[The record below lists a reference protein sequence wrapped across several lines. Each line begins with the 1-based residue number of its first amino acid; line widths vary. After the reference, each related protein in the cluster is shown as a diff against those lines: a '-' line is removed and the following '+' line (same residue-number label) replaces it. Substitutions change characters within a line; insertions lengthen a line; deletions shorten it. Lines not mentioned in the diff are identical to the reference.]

1 MKTQINKELA
11 ALMQLDSAEQAIKT
25 LLSSGVAPGTVAAQ
39 KVQQTAALT
48 QAAPQSQAAPPGI
61 EALLPGVQQ
70 QAMMSAQAAQPAT
83 QGDVNQLRQM
93 IAQQGQGVA
102 QLPGSDVEMA
112 EGGIVGYNG
121 QTSSFISNLSMEEIE
136 RMSPDMRKAYFK
148 EMLARRNAPVP
159 TPAAP
164 VTPPAASIR
173 PGVGIAGA
181 LAKKLGPLGLLAEL
195 FTTSDEDIALL
206 QKAEAERNATPA
218 DSRPRG
224 QENYETLPP
233 VVPEDTAA
241 FMGQYANVRGQ
252 GRRGPL
258 AEAPRPPAPERTAQ
272 RKPAAE
278 VTKPAE
284 TGLPALMGP
293 PVPTGSERQFGEA
306 MAAQGRMEIPAER
319 TAQQIRKQTED
330 YYRSLGID
338 PDFAKQRMER
348 IAAQERRD
356 QEEAAARAAL
366 VKDRGIE
373 NLISRLSRV
382 QGPTLFSGLGAAQRG
397 MEPIVAEQRASDE
410 RFRALMRERQREADR
425 ERAAVEDMQ
434 RALADG
440 DIAKAEKSRN
450 DALAAR
456 NDKNAREAEIRAKY
470 APQLLQA
477 ETAALDRASREREGA
492 ESRKTQLQVA
502 QIGVSKPTAREF
514 DYALFKANPEKYKE
528 FLAAGAEPK
537 SEGAMLKEIVGAV
550 LKNPLMMQQYPPAI
564 QALVNQELLKLGVTS
579 ALPKGTPVRE

>member
-1 MKTQINKELA
+1 MQTQINPSLQ
-11 ALMQLDSAEQAIKT
+11 ALLQTAQMVTPEQ
-25 LLSSGVAPGTVAAQ
+25 GPTVAA
-39 KVQQTAALT
+39 KVA
-48 QAAPQSQAAPPGI
+48 QAAQQKMQSQAAPPGI
-61 EALLPGVQQ
+61 EALMPGVQQ

-93 IAQQGQGVA
+93 LARAQQGQGVA
-102 QLPGSDVEMA
+102 QLPGADVEMA

-121 QTSSFISNLSMEEIE
+121 QTGSFISNLSMEEIE

-159 TPAAP
+159 TSAAP
-164 VTPPAASIR
+164 VTPPAASMR
-173 PGVGIAGA
+173 PGLGMAGA
-181 LAKKLGPLGLLAEL
+181 VAKKLGPLGLLAEL
-195 FTTSDEDIALL
+195 FTTSDEDVATLENARV
-206 QKAEAERNATPA
+206 QREAAKYPEYSDTGRARLDAPTPSA
-218 DSRPRG
+218 
-224 QENYETLPP
+224 P

-241 FMGQYANVRGQ
+241 FMSQYANVRGQ

-258 AEAPRPPAPERTAQ
+258 AEAPAPRPPAPPGE

-278 VTKPAE
+278 VAKPTDA
-284 TGLPALMGP
+284 GIASLMGP
-293 PVPTGSERQFGEA
+293 PVPSGSERQFGEA
-306 MAAQGRMEIPAER
+306 MAAQGRIEIPQERTPAQIAAER
-319 TAQQIRKQTED
+319 AA
-330 YYRSLGID
+330 YYRSQGID
-338 PDFAKQRMER
+338 PNFMQARMER
-348 IAAQERRD
+348 IAAQEKRD

-425 ERAAVEDMQ
+425 ERAAIEDVQ

-440 DIAKAEKSRN
+440 DIARAEKSRSE
-450 DALAAR
+450 ALAAR
-456 NDKNAREAEIRAKY
+456 NAKAAAEAEMRGRY

-514 DYALFKANPEKYKE
+514 DYALFRANPEKYKE

-564 QALVNQELLKLGVTS
+564 QALVNQELLKLGVTP
-579 ALPKGTPVRE
+579 ALPKGAPVRE